1 MLAANGWKW
10 TTHSLE
16 CTWADKEESTKYVD
30 KFELCTAAFHGN
42 YFIFS
47 LCFHMVFNNSLLFM
61 SMSNLIL
68 INLHFMD
75 MEKHVLM
82 FFFIYMLVDKEKE

>member
-1 MLAANGWKW
+1 
-10 TTHSLE
+10 
-16 CTWADKEESTKYVD
+16 
-30 KFELCTAAFHGN
+30 
-42 YFIFS
+42 
-47 LCFHMVFNNSLLFM
+47 M